1 MGTVSLARIWCFLPF
16 SAMIVRALQERSY
29 EKNRGNYLTY
39 ESSLQS
45 YDTHE
50 STYKWLSLIRWLMY
64 AYANEP
70 CPLVI
75 CLHVI
80 GQIEKLISIYVMG
93 HMAYLIFFPVGWA
106 GRSTQWVHIVTVIHK
121 PDTPRHYTRW
131 RTLAWCVTCFS
142 SNFHEYS

>member
-1 MGTVSLARIWCFLPF
+1 MFWVNSRFSIHSTLIFVFSHHIIKGTVSLARIWCFLPF

-64 AYANEP
+64 RNDII
-70 CPLVI
+70 LT
-75 CLHVI
+75 
-80 GQIEKLISIYVMG
+80 S
-93 HMAYLIFFPVGWA
+93 
-106 GRSTQWVHIVTVIHK
+106 
-121 PDTPRHYTRW
+121 
-131 RTLAWCVTCFS
+131 
-142 SNFHEYS
+142 FHLFRGI

>member
-1 MGTVSLARIWCFLPF
+1 MPF
-16 SAMIVRALQERSY
+16 FAMIVRVLQERSY

-45 YDTHE
+45 YDTHV

-75 CLHVI
+75 CLYVI
-80 GQIEKLISIYVMG
+80 GQIEKLISVYVMG
-93 HMAYLIFFPVGWA
+93 HMAYLIIFFQLGGLVE
-106 GRSTQWVHIVTVIHK
+106 VLNECILCIVI
-121 PDTPRHYTRW
+121 
-131 RTLAWCVTCFS
+131 S
-142 SNFHEYS
+142 I